1 MFTDHN
7 KIPRIVS
14 QYLKYKKKK
23 ASRLFMLYI
32 SYEMKCSEMG
42 WSGAFG
48 NWNGFKPNEREVKC
62 SEVYLGEV
70 EMEVKWSGV
79 MVIVTRFLSLLED
92 I

>member
-1 MFTDHN
+1 
-7 KIPRIVS
+7 
-14 QYLKYKKKK
+14 
-23 ASRLFMLYI
+23 
-32 SYEMKCSEMG
+32 
-42 WSGAFG
+42 
-48 NWNGFKPNEREVKC
+48 VKC